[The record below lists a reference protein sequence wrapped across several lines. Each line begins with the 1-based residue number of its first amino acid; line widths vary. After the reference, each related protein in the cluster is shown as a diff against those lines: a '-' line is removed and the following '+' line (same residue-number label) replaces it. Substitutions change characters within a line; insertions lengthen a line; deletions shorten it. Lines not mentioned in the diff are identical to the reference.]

1 MSRQSHKPC
10 PPPFFLSLQKQLSM
24 WLPPL
29 ATQAPTSH
37 IFRSTSF
44 QRPPAPVA
52 DASTSLPLLAAQAD
66 QALQPFPPNI
76 TNHVACSRSKREAA
90 SACNTGPHI
99 LFTLLLL
106 TPFFFFS
113 CLQLPSRCQRE
124 VASASGTEYTGSAG
138 RLNPNSHST
147 TFSSWSK
154 L

>member
-1 MSRQSHKPC
+1 MLNKYTLFAKLATLQATRMFSAC
-10 PPPFFLSLQKQLSM
+10 PAKVTNPAPPFFLSLQKQHSM

-37 IFRSTSF
+37 IFVLLPF

-52 DASTSLPLLAAQAD
+52 EASTSLPLLAAQAD

-76 TNHVACSRSKREAA
+76 TNHVACSRSKREVA
-90 SACNTGPHI
+90 SACNTGPHM

-113 CLQLPSRCQRE
+113 GL
-124 VASASGTEYTGSAG
+124 
-138 RLNPNSHST
+138 
-147 TFSSWSK
+147 
-154 L
+154 